1 MEKGGESRDGIGRDG
16 RRRGGGQYK
25 KGGERRDG
33 IGRDGRRREG
43 TV

>member
-16 RRRGGGQYK
+16 RRRGGQYE
-25 KGGERRDG
+25 KGGERRDE